1 MAMGDLRLTSTW
13 TGTGFS
19 ASPATGPASGV
30 ATPAD
35 LDGDWSG
42 ELDGDTPLPLRE
54 AILGACRGTGMRNDF
69 AFPPGGGS
77 LAAAR

>member
-1 MAMGDLRLTSTW
+1 MRRHSRVGKDALNWGIAVGDLRLTSTW

-19 ASPATGPASGV
+19 ASPATGPASEV

-42 ELDGDTPLPLRE
+42 EPDGDTPLPLRD
-54 AILGACRGTGMRNDF
+54 AMLGVCRRNMV
-69 AFPPGGGS
+69 
-77 LAAAR
+77 